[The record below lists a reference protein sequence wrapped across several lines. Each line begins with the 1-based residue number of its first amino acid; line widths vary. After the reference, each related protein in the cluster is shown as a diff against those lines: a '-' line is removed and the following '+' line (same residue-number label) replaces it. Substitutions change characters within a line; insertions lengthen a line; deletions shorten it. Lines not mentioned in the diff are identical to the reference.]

1 MKKYLALLLLLT
13 LVLSTV
19 SCKREK
25 ESGYEGNSSQD
36 SASDFDSHLLDN
48 SIEEE
53 SAENSTEESQEESSE
68 ESDVNE
74 SETAPVTEG
83 SEAPLPGHICL
94 AYGINNSVAVL
105 CILWQGEGI
114 LPAIFSC
121 HQPLGGKLPVRVNLH
136 NNGVG
141 PSVLG
146 QTLGIA
152 LARGCVRFVLVSD
165 SINHNLP
172 WRKAESTADIKG
184 QSMPGARSSI

>member
-83 SEAPLPGHICL
+83 SEAPLPEESL
-94 AYGINNSVAVL
+94 TQENS
-105 CILWQGEGI
+105 
-114 LPAIFSC
+114 
-121 HQPLGGKLPVRVNLH
+121 
-136 NNGVG
+136 
-141 PSVLG
+141 
-146 QTLGIA
+146 
-152 LARGCVRFVLVSD
+152 SD
-165 SINHNLP
+165 SAALSVEEIQSLDGKQETWGPGKNVDDKNRP
-172 WRKAESTADIKG
+172 TACVQLQVYTEG
-184 QSMPGARSSI
+184 